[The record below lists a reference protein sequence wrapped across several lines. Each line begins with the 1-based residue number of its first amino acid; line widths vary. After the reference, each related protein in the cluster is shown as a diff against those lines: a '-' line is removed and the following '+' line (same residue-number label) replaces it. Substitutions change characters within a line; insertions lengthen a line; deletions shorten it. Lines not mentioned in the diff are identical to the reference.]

1 MRRVILVAVLAA
13 ICILTAAVPTY
24 AQTPDAYVVQRG
36 DTLSGIAAR
45 FGVPVEELARA
56 NGLSSHAWVY
66 TGQRVSIPAHWGP
79 GDLVEDWVG
88 TVVKNPPGAQFD
100 DYFQLRSNPGGRYGV
115 AAADDRLAAEL
126 ARVCVTGQDVRI
138 WGYVRDGVP
147 DVNGKQIVVQ
157 RLEVVESSLP
167 PMRDLTP
174 LAEVSASSFY
184 PPDRGGSYEP
194 SAAVDGRVDTPWVEG
209 ASGAGRG
216 AWLMLSFKRPVQ
228 VTAVTIDPGYDRSSH
243 LFYANNRLKRAVLVF
258 SSGEQVQIDLAD
270 RTGMQTISLARAPGG
285 PITTTFVKLVIEDVY
300 QGRLYDDTC
309 VGEIQVWGREG

>member
-13 ICILTAAVPTY
+13 ICILAGAVTTY

-45 FGVPVEELARA
+45 FGVPVEALARA
-56 NGLSSHAWVY
+56 NGLSVRAWVY
-66 TGQRVSIPAHWGP
+66 TGQRVSIPAHAGP
-79 GDLVEDWVG
+79 GDVVEGWVG

-100 DYFQLRSNPGGRYGV
+100 DYFQLRSSPGGRYGV
-115 AAADDRLAAEL
+115 AAADDRLAVEL
-126 ARVCVTGQDVRI
+126 AQVRVTGQDVRI
-138 WGYVRDGVP
+138 WGHVRDGVP

-167 PMRDLTP
+167 ALLDLTR
-174 LAEVSASSFY
+174 LAEVSASSHY

-194 SAAVDGRVDTPWVEG
+194 YAAVDGRLDTPWVEG

-216 AWLMLSFKRPVQ
+216 AWLMLSFKRAVE

-258 SSGEQVQIDLAD
+258 SSGERVPIDLAD
-270 RTGMQTISLARAPGG
+270 RPGLQTISLGRAPAG
-285 PITTTFVKLVIEDVY
+285 PIASTFVKLVIEDVY

-309 VGEIQVWGREG
+309 VGEIQVWGRAG